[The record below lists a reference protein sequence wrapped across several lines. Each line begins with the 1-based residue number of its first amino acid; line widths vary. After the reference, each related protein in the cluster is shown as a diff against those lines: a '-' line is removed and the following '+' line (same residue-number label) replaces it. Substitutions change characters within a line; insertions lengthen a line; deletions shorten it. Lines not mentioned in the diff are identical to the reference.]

1 MTLDR
6 LRPMLCGL
14 RGVGLGCRSNLS
26 LRGVLAVVE
35 EGRAARC
42 LRESRS
48 RALG

>member
-14 RGVGLGCRSNLS
+14 RGVGLECPSSLS
-26 LRGVLAVVE
+26 LLGVLAVVE

-42 LRESRS
+42 LRGLRS
-48 RALG
+48 PVLG